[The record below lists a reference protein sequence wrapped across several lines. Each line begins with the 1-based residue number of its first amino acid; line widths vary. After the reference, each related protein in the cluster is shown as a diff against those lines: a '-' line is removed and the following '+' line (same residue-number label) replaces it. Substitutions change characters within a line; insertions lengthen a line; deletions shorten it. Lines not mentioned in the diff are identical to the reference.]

1 METPPSMAAT
11 AGGPPAYAAGEC
23 VYLAGKNRLLDDIDE
38 HLLRSYPKSSL
49 FLCYSKEEA
58 CSRPRWCFRVLELKT
73 ASLNA
78 GGFFVMT
85 DRSAEKPIVGDT
97 ALPYYFARHPANF
110 RIWAPTS
117 AELAMLEVP
126 GHLHG
131 NQIRRMLEVGGVDCN
146 LFLLPQVSLRGAAG
160 LGGGAA
166 AIFRSVSVSPAV
178 VPEGAQVVPALR
190 SVTKMAGSNVSL
202 QLCEFKDALLRLVIA
217 SAEGVVIRK
226 ETQTD
231 TRSSKEKSHHQHSD
245 SESSCNS
252 SSTCNVQFRQSG
264 GRLPSTIGAP
274 LHVSSRSRKRGLS
287 QETKEAEVR
296 KSSCSP
302 RRACG
307 TADDG
312 HGSPM

>member
-1 METPPSMAAT
+1 MQL
-11 AGGPPAYAAGEC
+11 
-23 VYLAGKNRLLDDIDE
+23 V
-38 HLLRSYPKSSL
+38 
-49 FLCYSKEEA
+49 
-58 CSRPRWCFRVLELKT
+58 
-73 ASLNA
+73 
-78 GGFFVMT
+78 
-85 DRSAEKPIVGDT
+85 
-97 ALPYYFARHPANF
+97 
-110 RIWAPTS
+110 
-117 AELAMLEVP
+117 
-126 GHLHG
+126 
-131 NQIRRMLEVGGVDCN
+131 
-146 LFLLPQVSLRGAAG
+146 LLPQVSLRGAAG

-190 SVTKMAGSNVSL
+190 SVTEMAGSNVSL

-231 TRSSKEKSHHQHSD
+231 TRSSKEKSHHEHSD